1 MTASPNPQRR
11 LRLSALTLALA
22 ALCAAPAWA
31 APAVDASRISP
42 EVTLKLID
50 LLVAKGVMTRQQAD
64 ELIAEASASAAAA
77 PAPTAPALAAQ
88 PAYHTAPGAVVV
100 PYIPEVVRQ
109 QIKDELRAE
118 VTQQA
123 KSEGWAAPNALPEW
137 TQRISVYG
145 DLRAR
150 AEDVLNDGENY
161 LDFPNFAVLNA
172 GSGYDISDPLNNPL
186 PTVNT
191 TKNRGRM
198 RLRARLGVHAQVAD
212 WIEADLRLATGSDR
226 SPVSTN
232 QTLGAGGN
240 LSKYSL
246 WLDRAYIRLKPGD
259 WLSADIGRAPNPF
272 WTSEMLFD
280 SDLSFDGVAVKTE
293 FGAGT
298 DFKPFVNVGA
308 FPIFNTDF
316 DFGSTQRLD
325 KASSRDKWLYGAQA
339 GADWKFNDEISLKL
353 GLGYFLFDKINGER
367 SSPCIAPTARDVC
380 DTDLSRPQFQQFG
393 NTMFAI
399 RDIVPASGAPDGPQ
413 LQYFGYAS
421 EFGVAN
427 LHAALEIASFDPVKI
442 VLEADVVK
450 NLKYD
455 ARRIQA
461 LGPLNNFKPQRDP
474 ADTTFVFDG
483 GNMGYYVNLL
493 VGQPRIAKAWDW
505 NASLGYKRVES
516 DAVPDAFTDSD
527 FHLGGTNARGFIV
540 GGSLGLAR
548 NTWLGVRWLSANEVT
563 GAPYSVDAVQIDL
576 NTQF

>member
-1 MTASPNPQRR
+1 MTAPTQPIRR
-11 LRLSALTLALA
+11 LRFRALALA
-22 ALCAAPAWA
+22 LLSACAAPALA
-31 APAVDASRISP
+31 ASPVDASKISP

-50 LLVAKGVMTRQQAD
+50 LLVAKGVLSRGQAD

-77 PAPTAPALAAQ
+77 PQPAVAAQ
-88 PAYHTAPGAVVV
+88 PAYQTQPGAVVV
-100 PYIPEVVRQ
+100 PYVPEVVRQ

-118 VTQQA
+118 VVQQA

-137 TQRISVYG
+137 TRRISVYG

-161 LDFPNFAVLNA
+161 TEFPNFGVLNA
-172 GSGYDISDPLNNPL
+172 GSGYDVQDPLNNPL

-198 RLRARLGVHAQVAD
+198 RLRARLGVHAQIAD
-212 WIEADLRLATGSDR
+212 WVEADLRLATGSDR

-246 WLDRAYIRLKPGD
+246 WLDRAYLRLKPND

-272 WTSEMLFD
+272 WTSELLFD
-280 SDLSFDGVAVKTE
+280 NDLSFDGVAAKAN
-293 FGAGT
+293 FDLGGPGG
-298 DFKPFVNVGA
+298 DFKLFANLGA

-316 DFGSTQRLD
+316 DFGSTQKLD
-325 KASSRDKWLYGAQA
+325 KESSRDKWLYGAQL
-339 GADWKFNDEISLKL
+339 GADWVFADDMSLKL
-353 GLGYFLFDKINGER
+353 GLGYYLFDKIEGQR
-367 SSPCIAPTARDVC
+367 SSPCLAPTSRDVC

-399 RDIVPASGAPDGPQ
+399 RDIVPAANAPDGPQ

-427 LHAALEIASFDPVKI
+427 LHAALEIARFDPVKI
-442 VLEADVVK
+442 VVEADVVK
-450 NLKYD
+450 NTKYD
-455 ARRIQA
+455 AGRIRA
-461 LGPLNNFKPQRDP
+461 LGPLNNFKPNRDP
-474 ADTTFVFDG
+474 ADRTFRYDG
-483 GNMGYYVNLL
+483 GDMGYYVNLL
-493 VGQPRIAKAWDW
+493 VGQPKIAKAWDW
-505 NASLGYKRVES
+505 NASLGYKRIES

-540 GGSLGLAR
+540 GGALGLAA
-548 NTWLGVRWLSANEVT
+548 NTWLGLRWMSANEVT
-563 GAPYSVDAVQIDL
+563 GAPYSVDVVQLDL
-576 NTQF
+576 NTEF

>member
-1 MTASPNPQRR
+1 MTASTRSHRR
-11 LRLSALTLALA
+11 FRFRALTLALI
-22 ALCAAPAWA
+22 ALCAAPALA
-31 APAVDASRISP
+31 APPVDASKISP

-64 ELIAEASASAAAA
+64 DMIAEATASAAAH
-77 PAPTAPALAAQ
+77 PAIAAQ
-88 PAYHTAPGAVVV
+88 PAYQTQPGAVVV

-137 TQRISVYG
+137 TQRISFYG

-161 LDFPNFAVLNA
+161 REFPNFAALNS
-172 GSGYDISDPLNNPL
+172 GTGYDVADPVSNPV
-186 PTVNT
+186 PYVNT

-198 RLRARLGVHAQVAD
+198 RLRARLGMHAQIAD
-212 WIEADLRLATGSDR
+212 WVEADLRLATGSDR

-246 WLDRAYIRLKPGD
+246 WLDRAYIRLKPTD
-259 WLSADIGRAPNPF
+259 WLSADVGRIANPF
-272 WTSEMLFD
+272 WTSELLFD
-280 SDLSFDGVAVKTE
+280 NDLNFDGVALQTKFE
-293 FGAGT
+293 HSPQFRS
-298 DFKPFVNVGA
+298 FVNVGA
-308 FPIFNTDF
+308 FPVFNTDF
-316 DFGSTQRLD
+316 DFGSTQKQD
-325 KASSRDKWLYGAQA
+325 KESSRDKWLYGVQA
-339 GADWKFNDEISLKL
+339 GADWAFAEDMSLKL
-353 GLGYFLFDKINGER
+353 GLGYFLFDHLNGEF
-367 SSPCIAPTARDVC
+367 SSPCLAPTSKDVC

-393 NTMFAI
+393 NTAFAI
-399 RDIVPASGAPDGPQ
+399 RNIVPATGAPNGPQ

-427 LHAALEIASFDPVKI
+427 LHASLEIASFDPVKI

-455 ARRIQA
+455 AARIRA
-461 LGPLNNFKPQRDP
+461 LGPLNNFKPNLDP
-474 ADTTFVFDG
+474 ADTTAIFDG
-483 GNMGYYVNLL
+483 GDMGYYVNLL
-493 VGQPRIAKAWDW
+493 VGQPKIAKAWDW
-505 NASLGYKRVES
+505 NASVGYKRIES

-548 NTWLGVRWLSANEVT
+548 NTWLGLRWLSANEVT
-563 GAPYSVDAVQIDL
+563 GQPYSVDVVQLDL

>member
-1 MTASPNPQRR
+1 MTAAPTVRSRAPQRFR
-11 LRLSALTLALA
+11 LGALTLALA
-22 ALCAAPAWA
+22 CSCAGPALAQNP
-31 APAVDASRISP
+31 PPDASKISP

-50 LLVAKGVMTRQQAD
+50 LLVAKGVLTRGQAD
-64 ELIAEASASAAAA
+64 DLIREASASAAATVRA
-77 PAPTAPALAAQ
+77 PAYQTQ
-88 PAYHTAPGAVVV
+88 PGAVVV
-100 PYIPEVVRQ
+100 PYVPELVRQ

-118 VTQQA
+118 VVQQA
-123 KSEGWAAPNALPEW
+123 KAEGWAAPNALPEW

-161 LDFPNFAVLNA
+161 QEFPNFAALNA
-172 GSGYDISDPLNNPL
+172 GSGYDVTDPLSNPV

-198 RLRARLGVHAQVAD
+198 RLRARLGVHAQIAD

-246 WLDRAYIRLKPGD
+246 WLDRAYLRLKPSD
-259 WLSADIGRAPNPF
+259 WLTADIGRAPNPF
-272 WTSEMLFD
+272 WSSDLLFD
-280 SDLSFDGVAVKTE
+280 HDLSFDGVAVRTE
-293 FGAGT
+293 FDLDP
-298 DFKPFVNVGA
+298 DFRPYVNVGA

-316 DFGSTQRLD
+316 DFGSTQRVD
-325 KASSRDKWLYGAQA
+325 KASSRDKWLYGVQA
-339 GADWKFNDEISLKL
+339 GADWKFNDDVSLKF

-367 SSPCIAPTARDVC
+367 STPCLAPSSKDVC

-427 LHAALEIASFDPVKI
+427 LHAALEIASFDPVKVVI
-442 VLEADVVK
+442 EADVVK

-455 ARRIQA
+455 GKRIRA
-461 LGPLNNFKPQRDP
+461 LGPLNNFKPNLEPLQH
-474 ADTTFVFDG
+474 DG
-483 GNMGYYVNLL
+483 GDSGYYVNLL
-493 VGQPRIAKAWDW
+493 VGQPKIAKAWDW
-505 NASLGYKRVES
+505 NASIGYKRLES

-540 GGSLGLAR
+540 GGALGLAR
-548 NTWLGVRWLSANEVT
+548 NTWLGLRWLSANEVT
-563 GAPYSVDAVQIDL
+563 GAPYSVDVVQLDL
-576 NTQF
+576 GTEF

>member
-1 MTASPNPQRR
+1 MTVLSNPHRR
-11 LRLSALTLALA
+11 LTLSALTLALA
-22 ALCAAPAWA
+22 ALCMTPALAAP
-31 APAVDASRISP
+31 PVDASKISP

-50 LLVAKGVMTRQQAD
+50 LLVAKGVMTREQAD
-64 ELIAEASASAAAA
+64 DLIAEASASAASK
-77 PAPTAPALAAQ
+77 PATAVAAQ
-88 PAYHTAPGAVVV
+88 PAYQTAPGAVVV

-161 LDFPNFAVLNA
+161 NDFPNFGVLNA
-172 GSGYDISDPLNNPL
+172 GSGYDVNDPLSNPL

-198 RLRARLGVHAQVAD
+198 RMRARLGVHAQIAD
-212 WIEADLRLATGSDR
+212 WVEADLRMATGSDR

-246 WLDRAYIRLKPGD
+246 WLDRAYLRLKPTD
-259 WLSADIGRAPNPF
+259 WLTADIGRAPNPF
-272 WTSEMLFD
+272 WTSELLFD
-280 SDLSFDGVAVKTE
+280 TDLGFDGVAVKTE
-293 FGAGT
+293 FDLGS
-298 DFKPFVNVGA
+298 DFHPYVNLGA

-316 DFGSTQRLD
+316 DFGSTQRAD
-325 KASSRDKWLYGAQA
+325 KASSRDKWLYGVQA
-339 GADWKFNDEISLKL
+339 GADWKFSDDVKLKF
-353 GLGYFLFDKINGER
+353 GLGYFLFDHINGER
-367 SSPCIAPTARDVC
+367 SSPCIAPTSKDVC

-442 VLEADVVK
+442 VIEADVVK

-455 ARRIQA
+455 AKRIQA
-461 LGPLNNFKPQRDP
+461 LGPLNNFKPNIEPLQH
-474 ADTTFVFDG
+474 DG
-483 GNMGYYVNLL
+483 GDSGYYVNLL
-493 VGQPRIAKAWDW
+493 VGQPKIAKAWDW
-505 NASLGYKRVES
+505 NASIGYKRLES

-548 NTWLGVRWLSANEVT
+548 NTWLGLRWLSANEVT
-563 GAPYSVDAVQIDL
+563 GAPYSVDVVQLDL
-576 NTQF
+576 STEF

>member
-1 MTASPNPQRR
+1 MTASTATHRR
-11 LRLSALTLALA
+11 FVLSALTLALT
-22 ALCAAPAWA
+22 ALCAAPALA
-31 APAVDASRISP
+31 APPVDASKISP

-50 LLVAKGVMTRQQAD
+50 LLVAKGVMTREQAD
-64 ELIAEASASAAAA
+64 DMIAEASASAAAK
-77 PAPTAPALAAQ
+77 PASVAAQ
-88 PAYHTAPGAVVV
+88 PAYQTAPGAVVV

-123 KSEGWAAPNALPEW
+123 KSEGWAAPGALPEW
-137 TQRISVYG
+137 TQRISFYG

-161 LDFPNFAVLNA
+161 REFPNFAALNS
-172 GSGYDISDPLNNPL
+172 GSGYDVADPASNPV
-186 PTVNT
+186 PYVNT

-198 RLRARLGVHAQVAD
+198 RLRARLGMHAQIAD
-212 WIEADLRLATGSDR
+212 WVEADLRLATGSDR

-246 WLDRAYIRLKPGD
+246 WLDRAYIRLKPSD
-259 WLSADIGRAPNPF
+259 WLSADIGRTANPF
-272 WTSEMLFD
+272 WTSELLFD
-280 SDLSFDGVAVKTE
+280 NDLNFDGVAVQTRFE
-293 FGAGT
+293 HSPT
-298 DFKPFVNVGA
+298 FKSFVNLGA
-308 FPIFNTDF
+308 FPVFNTDF
-316 DFGSTQRLD
+316 DFGSTQKQD
-325 KASSRDKWLYGAQA
+325 KQSSRDKWLYGVQA
-339 GADWKFNDEISLKL
+339 GADWAFSDDMSLKL
-353 GLGYFLFDKINGER
+353 GLGYFLFDRLNGEF
-367 SSPCIAPTARDVC
+367 SSPCLAPTSKDVC

-393 NTMFAI
+393 NTAFAI
-399 RDIVPASGAPDGPQ
+399 RNIVPATGAPNGPQ

-442 VLEADVVK
+442 VFEADVVK

-455 ARRIQA
+455 AAKIRA
-461 LGPLNNFKPQRDP
+461 LGPLNNYKPNLDP
-474 ADTTFVFDG
+474 ADTTAIFDG
-483 GNMGYYVNLL
+483 GDMGYYVNLL
-493 VGQPRIAKAWDW
+493 VGQPKIAKAWDW
-505 NASLGYKRVES
+505 NASIGYKRVES

-548 NTWLGVRWLSANEVT
+548 NTWLGLRWLSANEVT
-563 GAPYSVDAVQIDL
+563 GQPYSVDVVQLDL
-576 NTQF
+576 NAQF

>member
-1 MTASPNPQRR
+1 MTAAPTVRSRAPQRFR
-11 LRLSALTLALA
+11 LGALTLALA
-22 ALCAAPAWA
+22 CSCAGPALAQNP
-31 APAVDASRISP
+31 PPDASKISP

-50 LLVAKGVMTRQQAD
+50 LLVAKGVLTRGQAD
-64 ELIAEASASAAAA
+64 DLIREASASAAATARA
-77 PAPTAPALAAQ
+77 PAYQTQ
-88 PAYHTAPGAVVV
+88 PGAVVV
-100 PYIPEVVRQ
+100 PYVPELVRQ

-118 VTQQA
+118 VVQQA
-123 KSEGWAAPNALPEW
+123 KAEGWAAPNALPEW

-161 LDFPNFAVLNA
+161 QEFPNFAALNA
-172 GSGYDISDPLNNPL
+172 GSGYDVTDPLSNPV

-198 RLRARLGVHAQVAD
+198 RLRARLGVHAQIAD

-246 WLDRAYIRLKPGD
+246 WLDRAYLRLKPSD
-259 WLSADIGRAPNPF
+259 WLTADIGRAPNPF
-272 WTSEMLFD
+272 WSSDLLFD
-280 SDLSFDGVAVKTE
+280 HDLSFDGVAVRTE
-293 FGAGT
+293 FDLDP
-298 DFKPFVNVGA
+298 DFRPYVNVGA

-316 DFGSTQRLD
+316 DFGSTQRVD
-325 KASSRDKWLYGAQA
+325 KASSRDKWLYGVQA
-339 GADWKFNDEISLKL
+339 GADWKFNDDVSLKF

-367 SSPCIAPTARDVC
+367 STPCLAPSSKDVC

-427 LHAALEIASFDPVKI
+427 LHAALEIASFDPVKVVI
-442 VLEADVVK
+442 EADVVK

-455 ARRIQA
+455 GKRIRA
-461 LGPLNNFKPQRDP
+461 LGPLNNFKPNLEPLQH
-474 ADTTFVFDG
+474 DG
-483 GNMGYYVNLL
+483 GDSGYYVNLL
-493 VGQPRIAKAWDW
+493 VGQPKIAKAWDW
-505 NASLGYKRVES
+505 NASIGYKRLES

-540 GGSLGLAR
+540 GGALGLAR
-548 NTWLGVRWLSANEVT
+548 NTWLGLRWLSANEVT
-563 GAPYSVDAVQIDL
+563 GAPYSVDVVQLDL
-576 NTQF
+576 GTEF

>member
-1 MTASPNPQRR
+1 MTVAPTARHRAPQRFR
-11 LRLSALTLALA
+11 LGALALA
-22 ALCAAPAWA
+22 LASLCAGPALA
-31 APAVDASRISP
+31 QNPPPDASKISP

-50 LLVAKGVMTRQQAD
+50 LLVAKGVLSREQAD
-64 ELIAEASASAAAA
+64 DLIREASASAAATARA
-77 PAPTAPALAAQ
+77 PAYQTQ
-88 PAYHTAPGAVVV
+88 PGAVVV
-100 PYIPEVVRQ
+100 PYVPELVRQ

-118 VTQQA
+118 VVQQA
-123 KSEGWAAPNALPEW
+123 KAEGWAAPNALPEW

-161 LDFPNFAVLNA
+161 REFPNFAALNA
-172 GSGYDISDPLNNPL
+172 GSGYDVTDPLSNPV

-191 TKNRGRM
+191 SKNRGRM
-198 RLRARLGVHAQVAD
+198 RLRARLGVHAQIAD

-246 WLDRAYIRLKPGD
+246 WLDRAYLRLKPSD
-259 WLSADIGRAPNPF
+259 WLTADIGRAPNPF
-272 WTSEMLFD
+272 WTSDLLFD
-280 SDLSFDGVAVKTE
+280 HDLSFDGVAVKTE
-293 FGAGT
+293 FELDP
-298 DFKPFVNVGA
+298 DFRPYLNLGA

-316 DFGSTQRLD
+316 DFGSTQRVD
-325 KASSRDKWLYGAQA
+325 KASSRDKWLYGVQA
-339 GADWKFNDEISLKL
+339 GADWKFDDEVSLKF

-367 SSPCIAPTARDVC
+367 STPCLAPTSRDVC

-427 LHAALEIASFDPVKI
+427 LHAALEIASFDPVK
-442 VLEADVVK
+442 VVVEADVVK

-455 ARRIQA
+455 GKRIGA
-461 LGPLNNFKPQRDP
+461 LGPLNNFKPNLEPLQH
-474 ADTTFVFDG
+474 DG
-483 GNMGYYVNLL
+483 GDSGYYVNLL
-493 VGQPRIAKAWDW
+493 VGQPKIAKAWDW
-505 NASLGYKRVES
+505 NASIGYKRLES

-540 GGSLGLAR
+540 GGALGLAR
-548 NTWLGVRWLSANEVT
+548 NTWLGLRWLSANEVT
-563 GAPYSVDAVQIDL
+563 GAPYSVDVVQLDL
-576 NTQF
+576 SAEF

>member
-1 MTASPNPQRR
+1 MTASIQPRRR
-11 LRLSALTLALA
+11 LRPRLRVRALALA
-22 ALCAAPAWA
+22 LLAACAAPALA
-31 APAVDASRISP
+31 ASPADAAKISP

-50 LLVAKGVMTRQQAD
+50 LLVAKGVLTRGQAD
-64 ELIAEASASAAAA
+64 DLIAEARASAA
-77 PAPTAPALAAQ
+77 TAPATAAAT
-88 PAYHTAPGAVVV
+88 PAYQTAPGAVVV
-100 PYIPEVVRQ
+100 PYVPEVVRQ

-118 VTQQA
+118 VVQQA

-161 LDFPNFAVLNA
+161 REFPNFAALNS
-172 GSGYDISDPLNNPL
+172 GSGYDVADPVANPV
-186 PTVNT
+186 PYVNT

-198 RLRARLGVHAQVAD
+198 RLRARLGVHAQIAD
-212 WIEADLRLATGSDR
+212 WVEADLRLATGSDR

-246 WLDRAYIRLKPGD
+246 WLDRAYVRLKPTS
-259 WLSADIGRAPNPF
+259 WLSADIGRTPNPF
-272 WTSEMLFD
+272 WTSELLFD
-280 SDLSFDGVAVKTE
+280 NDLNFDGVAVKTQ
-293 FGAGT
+293 FAHDA
-298 DFKPFVNVGA
+298 DFKTFVNVGA
-308 FPIFNTDF
+308 FPVFNTDF
-316 DFGSTQRLD
+316 DFGSTQKMD
-325 KASSRDKWLYGAQA
+325 KESSRDKWLYGAQA
-339 GADWKFNDEISLKL
+339 GLDWNFADAMSLKL
-353 GLGYFLFDKINGER
+353 GLGYFLFDKLNGQF
-367 SSPCIAPTARDVC
+367 SSPCLAPTAKDVC

-399 RDIVPASGAPDGPQ
+399 RNIVPAQGAPNGPQ

-427 LHAALEIASFDPVKI
+427 LHAALEIARFDPVKI

-450 NLKYD
+450 NTKYD
-455 ARRIQA
+455 AKRIRA
-461 LGPLNNFKPQRDP
+461 LGPLNNFKPTLDP
-474 ADTTFVFDG
+474 ADTTAIFDG
-483 GNMGYYVNLL
+483 GDMGYYVNLL
-493 VGQPRIAKAWDW
+493 VGQPKIEKAWDW
-505 NASLGYKRVES
+505 NASIGYKRLES
-516 DAVPDAFTDSD
+516 DAVPDAFADSD

-548 NTWLGVRWLSANEVT
+548 NTWLGLRWLSANEVT
-563 GAPYSVDAVQIDL
+563 GQPYSVDVIQLDL